1 MYDDEITLRHTLHP
15 RQQKS
20 IIPAKSLIA
29 QHPAVTEASLIAL
42 PGATVHEHGLWTLGA
57 KTAHSTR
64 SCRVTRNTDDKL
76 TSSMK
81 HTVHLDNLACS
92 QLVKKSLLPPILWNL
107 KIHYRVYK
115 SPLLVPVLNQNDRVY
130 APTPHL
136 LKIHLNFIL
145 PSTFGSSKWLF
156 PPPKSC
162 INLSSTPYVLHARPI
177 SFFFI

>member
-1 MYDDEITLRHTLHP
+1 MYGDEITLRHTLHP

-29 QHPAVTEASLIAL
+29 QHPAVTEASLIGL

-81 HTVHLDNLACS
+81 HTVVLENLT
-92 QLVKKSLLPPILWNL
+92 
-107 KIHYRVYK
+107 Y
-115 SPLLVPVLNQNDRVY
+115 
-130 APTPHL
+130 
-136 LKIHLNFIL
+136 
-145 PSTFGSSKWLF
+145 
-156 PPPKSC
+156 
-162 INLSSTPYVLHARPI
+162 I
-177 SFFFI
+177 S